1 VYQVPKKGEAR
12 AEATQE
18 ANRQVFEGFAMKM
31 SN

>member
-1 VYQVPKKGEAR
+1 MSKKGEAR

-18 ANRQVFEGFAMKM
+18 ANRQVSEGFAMKM